1 MMSITRVAGPW
12 GDWRRRMRGELV
24 WILLAKLAALTLL
37 WLLFFSAA
45 HRQPVDAGSVG
56 LRLGVAPAAVSA
68 PSSTSTPLRKEISR
82 G

>member
-1 MMSITRVAGPW
+1 MTMASAAGPR
-12 GDWRRRMRGELV
+12 GDWRRHMRGELF

-45 HRQPVDAGSVG
+45 HPERIDGDSVSHQ
-56 LRLGVAPAAVSA
+56 LGVVPHNVPPRS
-68 PSSTSTPLRKEISR
+68 PSIPSIKRISR